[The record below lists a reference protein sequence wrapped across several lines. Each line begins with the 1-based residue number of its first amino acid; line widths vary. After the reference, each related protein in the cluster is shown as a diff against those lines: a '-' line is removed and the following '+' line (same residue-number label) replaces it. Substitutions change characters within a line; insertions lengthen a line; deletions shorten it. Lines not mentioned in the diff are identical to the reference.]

1 MSDGKYYWLKLKRD
15 FFKRHD
21 IHILNGME
29 YGREVVLFYIKLML
43 ESIDHEG
50 ELRFSERLPYSNSML
65 ANLTDTPESI
75 VDTSMEVLQDF
86 KLIEIDENGT
96 IILPKV
102 MEMIGFETDWA
113 KKKREYRDKKGQSE
127 DNERTD
133 RGQEADNVLPMSDK
147 SIEIRDKRLE
157 IRDKSI
163 ERESN
168 TLSHFEPP
176 TVEEVYLYCE
186 GRHNGIDA
194 QRFVD
199 YYTARGWKNI
209 TDWKAQIRV
218 WENREDRKDID
229 L

>member
-186 GRHNGIDA
+186 KRHNGIDA

>member
-133 RGQEADNVLPMSDK
+133 RGQSADNVLPMSDK

-157 IRDKSI
+157 IRDKNK
-163 ERESN
+163 EREYREKN
-168 TLSHFEPP
+168 APSHFIPP

-218 WENREDRKDID
+218 WESRKEITE
-229 L
+229 

>member
-113 KKKREYRDKKGQSE
+113 KKKREYRTQKGQVE
-127 DNERTD
+127 DSERTNQ
-133 RGQEADNVLPMSDK
+133 GQCPDNVLPMSDK

-163 ERESN
+163 ERESKERN
-168 TLSHFEPP
+168 THPHFMPP

-186 GRHNGIDA
+186 QRHNGIDA

-199 YYTARGWKNI
+199 YYTAKGWKNI

-218 WENREDRKDID
+218 WESRKEITE
-229 L
+229 

>member
-113 KKKREYRDKKGQSE
+113 KKKREYRTQKGQSE

-133 RGQEADNVLPMSDK
+133 RGQSEDNVLPMSDK

-168 TLSHFEPP
+168 TLSHCVPP

>member
-168 TLSHFEPP
+168 TLSHCVPP

-186 GRHNGIDA
+186 KRHNGIDA

>member
-133 RGQEADNVLPMSDK
+133 QGQTEDNVLPMSDK

-168 TLSHFEPP
+168 TLSHCVPP